1 MIKFL
6 KSNYILLIV
15 MGVLISG
22 ILGKDFKRYAIFLVV
37 TYIVCGVINHIYNAI
52 KAQVIED
59 YEKKKDGRI

>member
-1 MIKFL
+1 
-6 KSNYILLIV
+6 

>member
-6 KSNYILLIV
+6 KSNYFLLIV

-22 ILGKDFKRYAIFLVV
+22 ILGQDFKRYAIFLVV
-37 TYIVCGVINHIYNAI
+37 TYIVCRVTNHIYNAI